1 MGAPFTR
8 RAPRRSVHS
17 APSLEACVGGAAA
30 TIAYGL
36 FVLAAL
42 PNVRVLESVDSP
54 AARARTHLVP
64 AHVPTRT
71 RPPPGD
77 SDITGYNKDTDLG
90 NGAPGKR
97 HQGAEGR
104 MGSPKAPREYGR
116 YGLKGRTDEP
126 DPHLARRRAEE
137 AGRSAGALAVMR
149 GSHIASIFG
158 RDTALGRNTDDA
170 LGGLIGTRTEEA
182 RGAGGLALV
191 GTGPGG
197 RGYGRGTV
205 GLTDCGGVGWGG
217 G

>member
-1 MGAPFTR
+1 VSALSTR
-8 RAPRRSVHS
+8 RAPRRSAQG
-17 APSLEACVGGAAA
+17 APSLETCVGGAAA

-42 PNVRVLESVDSP
+42 PSVPGLEAVGRP
-54 AARARTHLVP
+54 AARSPAGLVP

-97 HQGAEGR
+97 HRGAEGR
-104 MGSPKAPREYGR
+104 MGSPKAPREHGL

-158 RDTALGRNTDDA
+158 RDTALGRNTDDV
-170 LGGLIGTRTEEA
+170 LGGLVGERIEEA

-197 RGYGRGTV
+197 RGYGKGTI
-205 GLTDCGGVGWGG
+205 GLTDCGGIGWGG